1 MNIAF
6 KDAQLVFDVFGDA
19 LDFHRLDFFRA
30 RVFFHTITGVNA
42 HVHHGTVHTGRHAQR
57 AVFDVRG
64 FLAKNRTQEF
74 FFRRLRTLALRR
86 NFTNENVARFHFRT
100 DMNDTGAIQFRQRTF
115 LDVWNVA
122 ADFLR
127 TEFGIARDAGQ
138 LLDVNGGKA
147 VFLDNTL
154 GNEDGVLEVIAVPRH
169 EGDEHI
175 LPQRQFAQIGGRAVG
190 KYITTRDHIARLDQR
205 LLVDTSVL
213 VGAGVFGEVVN
224 IYPQTARLHFIIIDL
239 DDNTRGINEINH
251 PATLG
256 AHQYAGIAGNDPFHT
271 GTDQRL
277 VGAQRRHRL
286 TLHVRAHQRTVSVIM
301 LQEWNK
307 RSGDGDDLLRRN
319 VHIINTVS
327 TRQHEFI
334 FVAGRDKIVAE
345 SAVFI
350 KRGIRLGDNVFGFL
364 NCRKIFR
371 FHRHLAIHDFPI
383 RRFKETVFIGFG
395 INGKRVDQADVRT
408 FRRFNG
414 AETTVVRR
422 VHVAHF
428 KTRAFARQSTRAERG
443 NTALVS
449 DFRQR
454 VVLIHKLRQLRR
466 AEEFFDRG
474 GNRFLVN
481 QIFRR
486 QLFGFNLAQALF
498 NRALEA
504 HQTNAESIGCHF
516 TDATDAAIT
525 EVVNIINRTVTIFN
539 GNQCFQDADNIF
551 PGEHTATF
559 FFLNPQAAIEFHPP
573 DAGKIIA
580 FFIEK
585 EIFKKTIRRIFRR
598 RFTRTHHAVNFR
610 PRIILISAFISTQS
624 ISNISATV
632 QLIDI
637 KRFKRFYA
645 QFNKL
650 HDMLFSE
657 NRIGL

>member
-1 MNIAF
+1 M
-6 KDAQLVFDVFGDA
+6 
-19 LDFHRLDFFRA
+19 
-30 RVFFHTITGVNA
+30 
-42 HVHHGTVHTGRHAQR
+42 
-57 AVFDVRG
+57 
-64 FLAKNRTQEF
+64 
-74 FFRRLRTLALRR
+74 
-86 NFTNENVARFHFRT
+86 
-100 DMNDTGAIQFRQRTF
+100 
-115 LDVWNVA
+115 
-122 ADFLR
+122 
-127 TEFGIARDAGQ
+127 
-138 LLDVNGGKA
+138 
-147 VFLDNTL
+147 
-154 GNEDGVLEVIAVPRH
+154 
-169 EGDEHI
+169 
-175 LPQRQFAQIGGRAVG
+175 
-190 KYITTRDHIARLDQR
+190 
-205 LLVDTSVL
+205 
-213 VGAGVFGEVVN
+213 
-224 IYPQTARLHFIIIDL
+224 
-239 DDNTRGINEINH
+239 
-251 PATLG
+251 
-256 AHQYAGIAGNDPFHT
+256 
-271 GTDQRL
+271 
-277 VGAQRRHRL
+277 
-286 TLHVRAHQRTVSVIM
+286 
-301 LQEWNK
+301 
-307 RSGDGDDLLRRN
+307 
-319 VHIINTVS
+319 
-327 TRQHEFI
+327 
-334 FVAGRDKIVAE
+334 
-345 SAVFI
+345 
-350 KRGIRLGDNVFGFL
+350 
-364 NCRKIFR
+364 
-371 FHRHLAIHDFPI
+371 
-383 RRFKETVFIGFG
+383 
-395 INGKRVDQADVRT
+395 
-408 FRRFNG
+408 
-414 AETTVVRR
+414 RR

-428 KTRAFARQSTRAERG
+428 KTRAFARQATRAERG

-551 PGEHTATF
+551 PGENTATF

-585 EIFKKTIRRIFRR
+585 EIFKKTIRRIFRWR
-598 RFTRTHHAVNFR
+598 LTRTHHAINFR
-610 PRIILISAFISTQS
+610 PRIILIGTFIGTQS
-624 ISNISATV
+624 IGNISATI